1 MTRHTT
7 WALLCLALCIGRA
20 SAHAFLQTASPAVGS
35 TVQPSPGEVSI
46 GFTQDVE
53 PAFSVIAVQDASGAS
68 VSAGAAHLG
77 GDGAHLAVALKP
89 LAAGTYTVRWRVTS
103 VDTHKTEG
111 SFSFT
116 VRP

>member
-1 MTRHTT
+1 MTRHT
-7 WALLCLALCIGRA
+7 ARAVLCLALCTGHA
-20 SAHAFLQTASPAVGS
+20 SAHAFLETASPAVGS
-35 TVQPSPGEVSI
+35 TVQQPPGEVSI

-53 PAFSVIAVQDASGAS
+53 PAFSTIAVRDASGAS
-68 VSAGAAHLG
+68 VSAGAAHPS

-89 LAAGTYTVRWRVTS
+89 LAAGTYTVQWRVTS

>member
-1 MTRHTT
+1 MTRHAA
-7 WALLCLALCIGRA
+7 WAALCLALGAGHA
-20 SAHAFLQTASPAVGS
+20 SAHAFLETASPRVGS
-35 TVQPSPGEVSI
+35 TVPPPAEVSI

-53 PAFSVIAVQDASGAS
+53 PAFSSIAVQDASGAS
-68 VSAGAAHLG
+68 VSAGAVHPG
-77 GDGAHLAVALKP
+77 GDRAHLAVPLKP
-89 LAAGTYTVRWRVTS
+89 LAAGTYTVRWHATS